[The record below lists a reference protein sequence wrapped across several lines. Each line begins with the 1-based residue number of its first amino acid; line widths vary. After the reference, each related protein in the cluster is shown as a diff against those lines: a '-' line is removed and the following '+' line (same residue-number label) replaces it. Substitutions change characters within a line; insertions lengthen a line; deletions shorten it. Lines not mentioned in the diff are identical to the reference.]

1 MYFCG
6 VSGIDITGLVLSGLY
21 SARHPPCQIDRQN
34 FTIHFVQISSL
45 SMMYVSIL
53 NLTGFYMII
62 LVLNA
67 KLRYFYY
74 CL

>member
-34 FTIHFVQISSL
+34 FTIHFVQISPL
-45 SMMYVSIL
+45 STMYVSIL
-53 NLTGFYMII
+53 NLTG
-62 LVLNA
+62 
-67 KLRYFYY
+67 
-74 CL
+74 CLYDYTSFEC